1 MSLPINQMGGGGGLN
16 DAALALADA
25 TPDDVAAGKTF
36 YAGDKELKTGTA
48 QVSKVVC
55 GRQALTL
62 GNPSAAQT
70 VEVGFRP
77 KFVIAIAVPDKDG
90 LQRGGHVRYAIYNN
104 GTGLAY
110 YTVYRDSGLGFYRY
124 PDYTAVLNITDT
136 GFTFNPMNSTDPYAT
151 RLDYLAVG

>member
-1 MSLPINQMGGGGGLN
+1 MSYPINQMGGGGGLN

-55 GRQALTL
+55 GTQALTL

-77 KFVIAIAVPDKDG
+77 KFVIAIAVPDING
-90 LQRGGHVRYAIYNN
+90 QQYGGHARYAIYNN

-110 YTVYRDSGLGFYRY
+110 YTSYRNTGFGFYQY
-124 PDYTAVLNITDT
+124 PDYTTVLNITDT
-136 GFTFNPMNSTDPYAT
+136 GFTFNPMSSTSPYAT